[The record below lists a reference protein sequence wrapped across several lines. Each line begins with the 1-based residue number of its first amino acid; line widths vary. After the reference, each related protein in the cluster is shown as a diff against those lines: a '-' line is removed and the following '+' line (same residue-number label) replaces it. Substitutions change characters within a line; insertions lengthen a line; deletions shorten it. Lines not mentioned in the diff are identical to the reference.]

1 MAAHAVKILVKF
13 AVAAVLTYAGS
24 TIGKKAGKELK
35 EVLKFR

>member
-1 MAAHAVKILVKF
+1 MATQAVKILVKF

-35 EVLKFR
+35 AMLK